1 MYKVLIEGQDVK
13 YSDTIVYV
21 KLTGNGSYVPCD
33 QTEAAG
39 FCVKLPITIIDEETE
54 EAIRM
59 VNDTV
64 FAFPDKELKGNE
76 LTAEVEE
83 TAIAI
88 VIDEALSSLQN
99 AEIALIEGVESIG

>member
-1 MYKVLIEGQDVK
+1 MYKVLIEGQDAK
-13 YSDTIVYV
+13 YSDTIVYI
-21 KLTGNGSYVPCD
+21 KLAGNGSYVPCD
-33 QTEAAG
+33 QIEAAG
-39 FCVKLPITIIDEETE
+39 FCVKLPTTIIDEETE

-64 FAFPDKELKGNE
+64 FVFPNKELKGNE

-83 TAIAI
+83 AAMAI
-88 VIDEALSSLQN
+88 VIDEAFSSLKN